1 MIKIFYDEK
10 GIASAELMF
19 VTLIF
24 IIVAGSFISLVNSE
38 MDNTQTGDLGKV
50 RIVGEKIATTINTV
64 YKNGAGYSINLDL
77 RDDVIYTAII
87 NGTGYVTMNFNG
99 QNIPIKLIPK
109 DNLQNITMN
118 SGDRYNVYNDNG
130 TIRFTAIYSQ

>member
-10 GIASAELMF
+10 GIASAELIF

-24 IIVAGSFISLVNSE
+24 IIVAGSFISLVSSGMNKTE
-38 MDNTQTGDLGKV
+38 TGDLGKV

-77 RDDVIYTAII
+77 RDDVIYTAVV
-87 NGTGYVTMNFNG
+87 NSTGYVTMEYNG
-99 QNIPIKLIPK
+99 QSIPIKLVAK
-109 DNLQNITMN
+109 DYIENITMN
-118 SGDRYNVYNDNG
+118 AGDRYKVYNDNG
-130 TIRFTAIYSQ
+130 TIRFTSIY